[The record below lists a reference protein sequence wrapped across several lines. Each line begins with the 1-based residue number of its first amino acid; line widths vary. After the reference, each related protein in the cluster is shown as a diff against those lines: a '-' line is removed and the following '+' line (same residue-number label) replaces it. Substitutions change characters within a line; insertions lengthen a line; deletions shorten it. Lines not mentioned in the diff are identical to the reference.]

1 MSSRNAVV
9 EKLYDNITKL
19 CAEWQ
24 RVNSGALRHVTG
36 IINIITDVT
45 HVQGEEWTQLC
56 EGLDLSV
63 EAKLAS
69 QLRMEHAKL
78 RRAHTKLYTVL
89 QAMQAQASK
98 LQQLP
103 VQLPAQPQQQE
114 KEQQPAPHED
124 AGSPAPGPVFSTAP
138 LGQLRCVMAEMI
150 EMYHKEIGLKAAILQ
165 DLPVCRD
172 RDTLTIYASTWVL
185 QPFIDTVRAQE
196 LRSLLK
202 ADIDAHAVEK
212 QRSHVNGA

>member
-9 EKLYDNITKL
+9 EKLFENVAKL

-63 EAKLAS
+63 EARLAS
-69 QLRMEHAKL
+69 QLRIEHEKL
-78 RRAHTKLYTVL
+78 RRAHNKLCAVL

-103 VQLPAQPQQQE
+103 VQPPAQLQQQE
-114 KEQQPAPHED
+114 TEQQKAPHED
-124 AGSPAPGPVFSTAP
+124 VASTASAPVFSTAP
-138 LGQLRCVMAEMI
+138 LGQLRCVMAEMV

-172 RDTLTIYASTWVL
+172 RETLTIYASTWLL

-196 LRSLLK
+196 LRTLLK

-212 QRSHVNGA
+212 QRSHA